1 MLNAVPAVEG
11 GGAAPIP
18 GAGTS
23 VRHDIRFDYGDGSH
37 VGANNDPHTNGGN
50 DRHRD
55 QAAGQGGGAEGNG
68 SLEARLGGRGAIG
81 EMAGE
86 KSKEDEE
93 GEEGEHKMEVQQ
105 RPKEDPM
112 VDYTDE
118 FGRIRTIRQRSVCP
132 VFLQRS
138 YLVLM

>member
-1 MLNAVPAVEG
+1 MLNAVPAIEG

-18 GAGTS
+18 GAGTG
-23 VRHDIRFDYGDGSH
+23 VRHDIRFDYGGGSH
-37 VGANNDPHTNGGN
+37 AGANNGPQTNGGN

-55 QAAGQGGGAEGNG
+55 QAPGQGGGAEGNG
-68 SLEARLGGRGAIG
+68 SSGTRHGGRAGNG

-93 GEEGEHKMEVQQ
+93 GEEGEHKMEIQQ

-118 FGRIRTIRQRSVCP
+118 FGRVRTMRQRYARP
-132 VFLQRS
+132 
-138 YLVLM
+138 